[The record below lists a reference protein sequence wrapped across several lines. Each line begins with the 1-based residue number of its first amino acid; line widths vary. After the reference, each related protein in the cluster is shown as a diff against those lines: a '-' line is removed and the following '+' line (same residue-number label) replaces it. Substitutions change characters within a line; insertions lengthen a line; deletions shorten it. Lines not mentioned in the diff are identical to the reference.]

1 MQNWRA
7 WGEEVVKEKAREEIR
22 NWEKREKKKSKVKKM
37 YCLNL
42 DDIYLSSSSNYAV
55 D

>member
-1 MQNWRA
+1 MQNGRA

-22 NWEKREKKKSKVKKM
+22 NWEKREKKKSKIKKR

-42 DDIYLSSSSNYAV
+42 DEIYRSS
-55 D
+55 